1 MKIMYKGISDSGALQ
16 NILVVTE
23 PNEWIA
29 SIARTTEKPTWW
41 RLLLQTEDRS
51 IVYSCFSLAQ
61 ALDIL
66 PDAVEKFLDGQFPV
80 YSFLDPVPGWE

>member
-1 MKIMYKGISDSGALQ
+1 MKIMYKGISDSGVLQ
-16 NILVVTE
+16 NILAVTE

-29 SIARTTEKPTWW
+29 SIARTTERPTRW

-51 IVYSCFSLAQ
+51 IVYNCFSLRE

-66 PDAVEKFLDGQFPV
+66 PDAVEHFLYGQFPV
-80 YSFLDPVPGWE
+80 YSFLDPAPGWE